1 MSVFSPQKRLGDKGE
16 NRMVMTDKEW
26 TENGKK
32 LEGSKK
38 ID

>member
-1 MSVFSPQKRLGDKGE
+1 MSVFSPQIRLGDKEEIG
-16 NRMVMTDKEW
+16 RVMTDKEW

-32 LEGSKK
+32 IKASKK